1 MIESIKNAVQTI
13 VSFFQAVWDF
23 ITNIVDNTVKGVK
36 FLIMSIDNLTA
47 SVDFLPPVLKIFGLI
62 TVTIVVILFITNRN
76 GGKSSARS

>member
-47 SVDFLPPVLKIFGLI
+47 SIDFLPNVLKIFGLI